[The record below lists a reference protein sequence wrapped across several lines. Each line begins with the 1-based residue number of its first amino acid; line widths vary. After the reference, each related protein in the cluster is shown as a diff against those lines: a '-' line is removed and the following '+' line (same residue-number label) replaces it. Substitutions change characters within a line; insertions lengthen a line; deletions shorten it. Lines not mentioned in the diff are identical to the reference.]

1 MNFKHISAFAGL
13 ITASVLAVS
22 VSPAQAFTFTTNSTY
37 NNNPKEDIFLKS
49 VKLTDG
55 TVINDFALVN
65 KAKIVQ
71 NDIYTGGNSGAA
83 SSEKGDNAQGINV
96 EDPTNQNLV
105 TSLGNLNLN
114 NIIDDEDTGSFKIN
128 LGFNKALDKLFFFE
142 RGMNSDLSVQALDT
156 NGNLIGNLLTL
167 SRNDSKYAGYSIDT
181 TEIDGAQEVGSWG
194 VSLADLGVSSPIS
207 RIQLTSQASFNGP
220 DFKVVGAVAKSTP
233 EPTSLVSIGLVS
245 GIVALL
251 KRRKIAK

>member
-1 MNFKHISAFAGL
+1 
-13 ITASVLAVS
+13 
-22 VSPAQAFTFTTNSTY
+22 
-37 NNNPKEDIFLKS
+37 
-49 VKLTDG
+49 
-55 TVINDFALVN
+55 
-65 KAKIVQ
+65 
-71 NDIYTGGNSGAA
+71 
-83 SSEKGDNAQGINV
+83 
-96 EDPTNQNLV
+96 
-105 TSLGNLNLN
+105 
-114 NIIDDEDTGSFKIN
+114 
-128 LGFNKALDKLFFFE
+128 
-142 RGMNSDLSVQALDT
+142 MNSDLSVQALDT